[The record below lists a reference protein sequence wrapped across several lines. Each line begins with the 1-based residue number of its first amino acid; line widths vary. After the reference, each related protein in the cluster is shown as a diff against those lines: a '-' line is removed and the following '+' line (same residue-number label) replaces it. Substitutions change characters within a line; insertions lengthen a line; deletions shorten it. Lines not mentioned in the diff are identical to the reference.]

1 MLLMSWL
8 RAHQRLLASVEV
20 IVVRIILRVSLIM
33 VRIITGIIV
42 MIINIIISIII
53 IIRCGSIMADLCIKI
68 DMFLLTPVVMT
79 GIF

>member
-1 MLLMSWL
+1 MSWL

-42 MIINIIISIII
+42 IIINIIISIIII
-53 IIRCGSIMADLCIKI
+53 IIRCGSIMADLRIKI
-68 DMFLLTPVVMT
+68 DMFFFTPVVMT